1 MYTTEGNT
9 TIGPILFADNNLN
22 PLAIERVEDLQPII
36 NLYNQYSTVSGLNIN
51 IRKNNSHLHQHPAPS
66 HPCLNEM
73 EIQTPENCKHHS
85 LYLGKNIE
93 IMMDCTM
100 RNTEPKGIKR
110 RILGTTPPT
119 DLLRRA
125 LLINTAL
132 IPIYYQIFMAL
143 PVHQETIKKLHQ
155 ELLDFLWTRQEDGEK
170 IQSRIQLPHRF
181 PLSHLPTRRNSP
193 SCRLSHLYSTPRE
206 TQT

>member
-9 TIGPILFADNNLN
+9 TIGPILFADDNLN
-22 PLAIERVEDLQPII
+22 SLAIERVEDLLPII

-51 IRKNNSHLHQHPAPS
+51 IRKTNSPLHQHPAPS

-73 EIQTPENCKHHS
+73 GIETPENCKHLS

-93 IMMDCTM
+93 RMMECTM

-110 RILGTTPPT
+110 GILGTTPPT
-119 DLLRRA
+119 DLLHRA

-132 IPIYYQIFMAL
+132 IPIYNQIFMAL
-143 PVHQETIKKLHQ
+143 PVHQETIKNCIK
-155 ELLDFLWTRQEDGEK
+155 
-170 IQSRIQLPHRF
+170 
-181 PLSHLPTRRNSP
+181 
-193 SCRLSHLYSTPRE
+193 SC
-206 TQT
+206 

>member
-1 MYTTEGNT
+1 MYKIEGNT

-22 PLAIERVEDLQPII
+22 PLAIERVEDLQPIK

-51 IRKNNSHLHQHPAPS
+51 IRKNSSPLHQHPALS
-66 HPCLNEM
+66 HPCLNIMGIE
-73 EIQTPENCKHHS
+73 TPENCKHLG

-93 IMMDCTM
+93 SMMECTM

-119 DLLRRA
+119 DLLHRA

-132 IPIYYQIFMAL
+132 IPNYNQIFMAL
-143 PVHQETIKKLHQ
+143 PVHQETIKK
-155 ELLDFLWTRQEDGEK
+155 TV
-170 IQSRIQLPHRF
+170 
-181 PLSHLPTRRNSP
+181 
-193 SCRLSHLYSTPRE
+193 
-206 TQT
+206 